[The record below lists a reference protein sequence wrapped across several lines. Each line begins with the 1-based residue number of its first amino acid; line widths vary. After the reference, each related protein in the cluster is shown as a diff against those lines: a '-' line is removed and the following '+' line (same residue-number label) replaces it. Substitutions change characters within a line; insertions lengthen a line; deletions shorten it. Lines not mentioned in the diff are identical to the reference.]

1 MIILSIFISKINVV
15 DLNDPNRKSVTAYHY
30 GVISAGSVIG
40 LEPNAD
46 FWVTVQVFNTAGQ
59 SFYSERTRISTNA
72 ERKSSIIE
80 HDNKN

>member
-1 MIILSIFISKINVV
+1 M
-15 DLNDPNRKSVTAYHY
+15 
-30 GVISAGSVIG
+30 IG

-46 FWVTVQVFNTAGQ
+46 FWVTVQVFNTAGE
-59 SFYSERTRISTNA
+59 SFYSEKTRISTNA